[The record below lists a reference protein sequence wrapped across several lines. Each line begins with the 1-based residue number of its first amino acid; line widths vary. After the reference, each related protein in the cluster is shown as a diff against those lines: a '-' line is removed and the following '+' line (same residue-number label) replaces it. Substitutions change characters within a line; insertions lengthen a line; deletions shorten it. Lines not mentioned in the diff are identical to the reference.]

1 MFTRLLAATLL
12 CLTALLSTPSNADTP
27 TAVSKRSLTFGV
39 VPQQA
44 ADKLA
49 VAWKPLLDYLSEKTG
64 RTIKFESAADIES
77 FDKRTANG
85 DFDLVYMN
93 PMYYTEVH
101 QSVGYQVFAK
111 EKDTLLKGML
121 VVKKDSS
128 YQKLEDLAGK
138 TLVFPGPISFAAT
151 VLPLLELK
159 AKNITVTPV
168 YIGSH
173 EGVYNDVARGLHA
186 AGGGVAKTLAQTDT
200 VVRNEL
206 RVLWS
211 SDSYTP
217 HPFAAHP
224 RVERALVEQL
234 AKLLFDLDQ
243 DERGKK
249 ILKELRFRGFVAAQ
263 DVEYEK
269 LKALSNQK

>member
-1 MFTRLLAATLL
+1 MFTRFSIATLV
-12 CLTALLSTPSNADTP
+12 CLITVISTPCNADAP
-27 TAVSKRSLTFGV
+27 AAAPKSPLTFGV

-49 VAWKPLLDYLSEKTG
+49 VAWKPLLDDLSEKTG
-64 RTIKFESAADIES
+64 RTIKFESATDIAS

-121 VVKKDSS
+121 VVKKDSP
-128 YQKLEDLAGK
+128 YLKLEDLAGK
-138 TLVFPGPISFAAT
+138 TIVFPGPISFAAT
-151 VLPLLELK
+151 ILPLLEFK
-159 AKNITVTPV
+159 AKNISISPV

-200 VVRNEL
+200 VERNEL

-224 RVERALVEQL
+224 RVERAVVEQI
-234 AKLLFDLDQ
+234 AKILFDLDQ

-249 ILKELRFRGFVAAQ
+249 ILKELRFRGFAAAQ

-269 LKALSNQK
+269 LKTLSKQK

>member
-1 MFTRLLAATLL
+1 MHRRILFPAFASLL
-12 CLTALLSTPSNADTP
+12 ALLSAPGSADIP
-27 TAVSKRSLTFGV
+27 AASAKGVVIFGV

-49 VAWKPLLDYLSEKTG
+49 LIWKPFLTYLSEKTG
-64 RTIKFESAADIES
+64 RTIKFESAPDIES

-85 DFDLVYMN
+85 EFDLVYMN

-101 QSVGYQVFAK
+101 ASVGYQVFAK
-111 EKDTLLKGML
+111 EKDTQLKGML
-121 VVKKDSS
+121 VVQKNSS

-138 TLVFPGPISFAAT
+138 TVVFPGPIAFAAT
-151 VLPLLELK
+151 VLPLLEFK
-159 AKNITVTPV
+159 AKGISVTPV

-173 EGVYNDVARGLHA
+173 EGVYNDVARGMHA

-200 VVRNEL
+200 VVRDEL

-211 SDSYTP
+211 SDTYTP

-224 RVERALVEQL
+224 RVDHALVEQL
-234 AKLLFDLDQ
+234 AKIMFDLDQ
-243 DERGKK
+243 DEHGKK
-249 ILKELRFRGFVAAQ
+249 LLKELRFRGFVAAQ
-263 DVEYEK
+263 DIEYEK
-269 LKALSNQK
+269 LKTLSKQK

>member
-1 MFTRLLAATLL
+1 MHRRILFPAFASLL
-12 CLTALLSTPSNADTP
+12 ALLSAPGSADIP
-27 TAVSKRSLTFGV
+27 AASAKGVVIFGV

-49 VAWKPLLDYLSEKTG
+49 LIWKPFLTYLSEKTG
-64 RTIKFESAADIES
+64 RTIKFESAPDIES

-85 DFDLVYMN
+85 EFDLVYMN

-101 QSVGYQVFAK
+101 ESVGYQVFAK
-111 EKDTLLKGML
+111 EKDTQLKGML
-121 VVKKDSS
+121 VVQKNSP

-138 TLVFPGPISFAAT
+138 TVVFPGPIAFAAT
-151 VLPLLELK
+151 VLPLLEFK
-159 AKNITVTPV
+159 AKGISVTPV

-173 EGVYNDVARGLHA
+173 EGVYNDVARGMHA

-200 VVRNEL
+200 VVRDEL

-211 SDSYTP
+211 SDTYTP

-224 RVERALVEQL
+224 RVDHALVEQL
-234 AKLLFDLDQ
+234 AKIMFDLDQ
-243 DERGKK
+243 DEHGKK
-249 ILKELRFRGFVAAQ
+249 LLKELRFRGFVAAQ
-263 DVEYEK
+263 DIEYEK
-269 LKALSNQK
+269 LKTLSKQK